1 MTVAGIITALQSASL
16 AYDQARA
23 LYLSAKD
30 SLSSQDQAEVQA
42 RLDALQKKND
52 QLYEDVIHKLRQAE
66 SR

>member
-1 MTVAGIITALQSASL
+1 MTVAGIITALQNVSL

-30 SLSSQDQAEVQA
+30 GLSSQDQAEVQA

>member
-1 MTVAGIITALQSASL
+1 MNVAGIITALQAASL

-23 LYLSAKD
+23 LYLSVKD

-42 RLDALQKKND
+42 RLDALQKKSD